1 MRAENL
7 RKQKTNPL
15 YDQLIKDY
23 GEEALEN
30 MDPDQLIKEKVEIN
44 YNKGAYRFVC
54 LAPALGGRK
63 TWTTDKDVA
72 TGEEV
77 RLLRARI
84 PYGGDEGSERNVR
97 RTSEDGSGIA

>member
-44 YNKGAYRFVC
+44 T
-54 LAPALGGRK
+54 LQ
-63 TWTTDKDVA
+63 
-72 TGEEV
+72 
-77 RLLRARI
+77 
-84 PYGGDEGSERNVR
+84 
-97 RTSEDGSGIA
+97 